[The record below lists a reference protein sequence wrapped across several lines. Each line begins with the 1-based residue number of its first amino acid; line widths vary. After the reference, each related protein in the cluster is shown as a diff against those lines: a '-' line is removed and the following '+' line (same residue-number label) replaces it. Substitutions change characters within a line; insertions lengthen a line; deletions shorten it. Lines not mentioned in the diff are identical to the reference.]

1 MPFVNK
7 SLMTIFGLSSLA
19 FEQTQA
25 GVSFGKCPSVSTMHD
40 LDVSKYQGR
49 WYEI

>member
-1 MPFVNK
+1 MPSVNK
-7 SLMTIFGLSSLA
+7 TLMTIFGLSSLA
-19 FEQTQA
+19 FDQAQA
-25 GVSFGKCPSVSTMHD
+25 GVSFGKCPSVSTKHD